1 VKDFKDLY
9 GKLPQTWR
17 SSKLLEQ
24 CQMGLVPGLE
34 SSKTLSGDRDKEKGM

>member
-1 VKDFKDLY
+1 MIFWPRKLVKDFKDLY

-17 SSKLLEQ
+17 SSKLLE
-24 CQMGLVPGLE
+24 